1 MVIFHSYVNV
11 YQRVPS
17 QKPWWLENS
26 LKQVTNRLKH
36 LFRATW
42 WNLECARCRETRPV
56 PAPLC
61 STNKS
66 VTSPGGRQG
75 KVASCTRDAVFI
87 LGFQWNTGTIVIFW
101 NFGMPMVF
109 HWNPNIM
116 NIVINIWWDCNGIL
130 PILPSLGLL
139 SIHSMDDLTKTN
151 MGCQPETKLG
161 TILGNMGLYSN
172 QILGF

>member
-1 MVIFHSYVNV
+1 M
-11 YQRVPS
+11 
-17 QKPWWLENS
+17 S
-26 LKQVTNRLKH
+26 LKQVTKTETYLPSYVVESRMRKMQRNKACASST
-36 LFRATW
+36 LFNEQKRNITW
-42 WNLECARCRETRPV
+42 R
-56 PAPLC
+56 
-61 STNKS
+61 
-66 VTSPGGRQG
+66 RQG
-75 KVASCTRDAVFI
+75 SGI
-87 LGFQWNTGTIVIFW
+87 LHHLGCGFHNGIPMKHSDYVIFW
-101 NFGMPMVF
+101 NCGIPMVF

-116 NIVINIWWDCNGIL
+116 NSVINIWWDYNGIL